1 MKSIWLP
8 ETRLTKGEVR
18 TGMDFVANF
27 PFFSIILCL
36 FGAVVCS
43 LLRGQAAKIGTMVI
57 QSVLVVLSFSTLCYT
72 YSIQKPITFMM
83 GHYPAPWGNEIRFG
97 TLETLMA
104 TVFSLVLLCAVLGGS
119 KFVNRDIFPQKVN
132 LYYVLINLLGA
143 ALMALIYTN
152 DIFTGYVFLEILT
165 LTSCGILMIR
175 GIGRTTL
182 AATRYMILN
191 LLGSGLFL
199 LGIILMYDITGHLL
213 MVNMHA
219 ALKVVNASGAYSL
232 PLTVITGV
240 MCVGLAIKSG
250 LFPFHSWM
258 PDTYG
263 FSTPT
268 SAAILSGLVS
278 KGYIFLLVKIMYR
291 VIGVD
296 QEVLSVARN
305 ILFVFGL
312 CGIVFGS
319 IFALQQNNINRMTAY
334 SSVAQIGYIYMGIGI
349 GGTAGFAAAMFHILA
364 HAITKPAL
372 FLANASLMEVSGDSP
387 VFHDLSGAAH
397 RNKAAGV
404 FFTVGAM
411 SMVGIPFF
419 AGFTSKLLFSMAC
432 FDHNPVKIA
441 MVLFILAISTILNT
455 LYFIRTVIRIYTKR
469 RGEIPRKYAFRE
481 ELPCWIAGGILSA
494 MNIFLGLNSRP
505 VIELI
510 ENGLMRF

>member
-1 MKSIWLP
+1 MEFI
-8 ETRLTKGEVR
+8 
-18 TGMDFVANF
+18 ANF

-36 FGAVVCS
+36 FSAVICS
-43 LLRGQAAKIGTMVI
+43 ILRGRGAKICTI
-57 QSVLVVLSFSTLCYT
+57 AAESILAILSFATLWYVHLL
-72 YSIQKPITFMM
+72 QKPVTFMM
-83 GHYPAPWGNEIRFG
+83 GHFPAPWGNEIRFG
-97 TLETLMA
+97 TLEAVMA
-104 TVFSLVLLCAVLGGS
+104 TVFSLILLCSVLGGS
-119 KFVNRDIFPQKVN
+119 KFVNRDIFPQKIN

-165 LTSCGILMIR
+165 LTSGGILMIR
-175 GIGRTTL
+175 EIGRTTL

-219 ALKVVNASGAYSL
+219 ALKVLVAHGSYSL
-232 PLTVITGV
+232 PLTVIVGV

-263 FSTPT
+263 FATPT
-268 SAAILSGLVS
+268 SASILSGLVS

-291 VIGVD
+291 VIGID
-296 QEVLSVARN
+296 QEILSVARN

-319 IFALQQNNINRMTAY
+319 VFALQQNNINRMTAY

-419 AGFTSKLLFSMAC
+419 AGFTSKLLFSVASLG
-432 FDHNPVKIA
+432 HNPAKTGL
-441 MVLFILAISTILNT
+441 VLVILAISTILNT

-469 RGEIPRKYAFRE
+469 KGDVPHKFNIRE
-481 ELPCWIAGGILSA
+481 ELPGWIAGISLAA
-494 MNIFLGLNSRP
+494 MNLFLGLNSRP

-510 ENGLMRF
+510 EKGLLRFQ